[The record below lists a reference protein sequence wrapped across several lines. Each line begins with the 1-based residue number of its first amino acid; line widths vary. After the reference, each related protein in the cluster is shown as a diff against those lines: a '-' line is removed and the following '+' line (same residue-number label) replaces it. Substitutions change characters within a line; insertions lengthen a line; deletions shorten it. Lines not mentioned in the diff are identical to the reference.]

1 MLRFPCLLP
10 NGNPSFVCG
19 SSPSPRC
26 CVGQGTKTITFHHLC
41 VPTSLQET
49 NNTTP
54 HSHVSNSKGS
64 AYENLSPP
72 LGFFFKYKFRTTPL
86 FQSFKKF
93 LTIDKRWGRALDKN
107 LRTQDLHQCSHSVLR
122 QERRRSLSNSQRD
135 AWVCHA
141 HCWWIPLCTKEILSS
156 AELHN
161 TTVPCNL

>member
-1 MLRFPCLLP
+1 MSSCKWESFICLWIIPQPAML
-10 NGNPSFVCG
+10 CG
-19 SSPSPRC
+19 SGHQSDHISSS
-26 CVGQGTKTITFHHLC
+26 LC